1 VPEGPTKIHENS
13 GGVHQH
19 LMSCAAKVLW
29 HLGRSAMVVGEFFFV
44 FLKESEVNALLK
56 YRKVGRNHMF
66 FYCSSIV
73 SKKEYY
79 EIHLFSENNLLHV
92 VILLDTISG
101 CSSDFIRHL
110 SPFRLRMMSK
120 ATACPVAH

>member
-1 VPEGPTKIHENS
+1 
-13 GGVHQH
+13 
-19 LMSCAAKVLW
+19 
-29 HLGRSAMVVGEFFFV
+29 MVVGEFFFV

-79 EIHLFSENNLLHV
+79 EIFFSLKIICCMSLFYWILFLVVHLISFVICRLL
-92 VILLDTISG
+92 G
-101 CSSDFIRHL
+101 C
-110 SPFRLRMMSK
+110 
-120 ATACPVAH
+120 V